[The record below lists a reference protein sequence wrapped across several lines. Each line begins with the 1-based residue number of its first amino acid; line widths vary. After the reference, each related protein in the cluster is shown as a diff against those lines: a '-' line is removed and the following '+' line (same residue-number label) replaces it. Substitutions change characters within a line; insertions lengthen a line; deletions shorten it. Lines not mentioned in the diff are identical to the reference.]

1 MPAVSIGEIV
11 DFVGGQFTGPGDRI
25 DRSRRVAPLAAGRE
39 DQLSFLSNRKYAAQ
53 LAATKAGAI
62 LVPENLEGEDERWI
76 RVDDPYFAFARI
88 MTRWFSAGRC
98 QKGCRRKPSSL
109 HQRQARGRMWPSG
122 HFATIGDNVVIGN
135 NVTIFQSVSI
145 EAGSVIGDDCIIY
158 PNVVI
163 YDGTRIGRR
172 CIIHAGVVIGSDG
185 YGFAMHEGKHH
196 KIPQIGIVRIEDDV
210 EIGAGTTIDRAALGE
225 TVIGEGTKIDN
236 LVQIGHNVKIG
247 KHCLLVSQVGI
258 AGSTEL
264 GDHVFVAGQSG
275 FSGHL
280 KIGHRVQVAAK
291 SAVLEDVPDDT
302 KVMGSPAV
310 PFNEFA
316 RRHAA
321 VKKLARKKQA
331 VIRASLSEAG
341 GPPRCNAHPRRHR
354 RRYRIAPLAPSAA
367 KPPAARL
374 SPQASATPLHRLQW
388 IPLFRRHEPLRRRPR
403 PQISE
408 KMFRPSTPPPSQTA
422 APRFVR
428 RRNGSSSNFSTS
440 TRSAGQYGPT
450 TSE

>member
-1 MPAVSIGEIV
+1 MPAVSVREIV
-11 DFVGGQFTGPGDRI
+11 DFVGGHFEGKGDGRVTG
-25 DRSRRVAPLAAGRE
+25 VASLGQARE
-39 DQLSFLSNRKYAAQ
+39 EQISFLSNRKYIAQ
-53 LAATKAGAI
+53 LAGTKAGAI
-62 LVPENLEGEDERWI
+62 LVPQNLAGQDERWI

-88 MTRWFSAGRC
+88 MTRWFSARPMP
-98 QKGCRRKPSSL
+98 KGVSS
-109 HQRQARGRMWPSG
+109 QASISSSAKLGTNV
-122 HFATIGDNVVIGN
+122 AIGPFVTLGDDVVIGN
-135 NVTIFQSVSI
+135 NVTIFQGVSI
-145 EAGSVIGDDCIIY
+145 EAGSTVGNDSIIY

-163 YDGTRIGRR
+163 YHGTRIGHR

-210 EIGAGTTIDRAALGE
+210 EIGAGSTIDRAALGE

-236 LVQIGHNVKIG
+236 LVMIAHNVKVG

-291 SAVLEDVPDDT
+291 SAVLADVPDDT
-302 KVMGSPAV
+302 KVMGSPAM

-321 VKKLARKKQA
+321 LKRLAKKK
-331 VIRASLSEAG
+331 
-341 GPPRCNAHPRRHR
+341 
-354 RRYRIAPLAPSAA
+354 PL
-367 KPPAARL
+367 
-374 SPQASATPLHRLQW
+374 
-388 IPLFRRHEPLRRRPR
+388 
-403 PQISE
+403 
-408 KMFRPSTPPPSQTA
+408 
-422 APRFVR
+422 
-428 RRNGSSSNFSTS
+428 
-440 TRSAGQYGPT
+440 
-450 TSE
+450 

>member
-1 MPAVSIGEIV
+1 MPTVPLGEIV
-11 DFVGGQFTGPGDRI
+11 DFIGGHYVGDRNHRI
-25 DRSRRVAPLAAGRE
+25 TAVAPLAEARGE
-39 DQLSFLSNRKYAAQ
+39 QLSFLSNRKYAVQ
-53 LAATKAGAI
+53 LVETKAGAI
-62 LVPENLEGEDERWI
+62 LVPQNLEGEDERWI
-76 RVDDPYFAFARI
+76 RVDDPYFAIARI
-88 MTRWFSAGRC
+88 MTRWFSVRPMP
-98 QKGCRRKPSSL
+98 KGASPKTSIASS
-109 HQRQARGRMWPSG
+109 ARLGTNVAVGP
-122 HFATIGDNVVIGN
+122 FTTIGDSVVIGN
-135 NVTIFQSVSI
+135 NVTIFQNVSI
-145 EAGSVIGDDCIIY
+145 EAGSTLGDDSIIY

-185 YGFAMHEGKHH
+185 YGFAMHDGKHH

-247 KHCLLVSQVGI
+247 KHCLLVSQVGV

-302 KVMGSPAV
+302 KVMGSPAM

-316 RRHAA
+316 RRQAA
-321 VKKLARKKQA
+321 LKRLAQRK
-331 VIRASLSEAG
+331 
-341 GPPRCNAHPRRHR
+341 P
-354 RRYRIAPLAPSAA
+354 
-367 KPPAARL
+367 
-374 SPQASATPLHRLQW
+374 
-388 IPLFRRHEPLRRRPR
+388 
-403 PQISE
+403 
-408 KMFRPSTPPPSQTA
+408 
-422 APRFVR
+422 
-428 RRNGSSSNFSTS
+428 
-440 TRSAGQYGPT
+440 
-450 TSE
+450 